1 MDKEI
6 YDLREKKSDELILR
20 GTMEQINRWLDYYQE
35 KDVVYEISKTRY
47 PMSSNVTK
55 CHQMSLNVIKCH

>member
-20 GTMEQINRWLDYYQE
+20 GTMEQINRWLEYYQE

-55 CHQMSLNVIKCH
+55 CH